1 MGAGQLSAK
10 DKSIIDR
17 CTANVYRE
25 YMKQQYKGRPPTLRE
40 FYNELKKQP
49 EPEAQ
54 SIALSLELFTS
65 GSLNVFAHQSNIDV
79 NSRILNFDLYDL
91 GENLKPLGLLVML
104 DSILNRVIRNRQKG
118 RYTHI
123 YIDEIYLFFT
133 TEYSASFLYKC
144 WKRFRKYG
152 GIVTGITQNVEEC
165 LRSDTARLML
175 ANSEFL
181 MLLIMRR
188 RNRRELAKLLNI
200 SSTQMSYITNAD
212 AGHDC

>member
-1 MGAGQLSAK
+1 
-10 DKSIIDR
+10 
-17 CTANVYRE
+17 
-25 YMKQQYKGRPPTLRE
+25 
-40 FYNELKKQP
+40 
-49 EPEAQ
+49 
-54 SIALSLELFTS
+54 
-65 GSLNVFAHQSNIDV
+65 
-79 NSRILNFDLYDL
+79 
-91 GENLKPLGLLVML
+91 ML

-181 MLLIMRR
+181 MLF
-188 RNRRELAKLLNI
+188 NQAATDRRELAKLLNI
-200 SSTQMSYITNAD
+200 STTQMSYLTNAE
-212 AGHDC
+212 AGHGLVKVGGSIVPFINEFPRQTGLYRLMTTTPGEG